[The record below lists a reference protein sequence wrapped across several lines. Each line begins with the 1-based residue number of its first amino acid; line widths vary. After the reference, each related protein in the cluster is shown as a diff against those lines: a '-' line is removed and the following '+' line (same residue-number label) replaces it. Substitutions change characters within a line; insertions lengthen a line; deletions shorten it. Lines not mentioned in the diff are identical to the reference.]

1 MRKLNTPG
9 VWRHVHYRRW
19 QPTTAG
25 DAVVTV
31 TITALDKNAYLLRRG
46 LWKSHQFWSQ
56 VFQDSCMISSVSKN
70 RRHLWLQAIKQADWD
85 ITTIKEARVSS
96 AHFISGN
103 VKVIL
108 YYPFLFA

>member
-25 DAVVTV
+25 DAVVTA
-31 TITALDKNAYLLRRG
+31 TITALDKMPTCCVVDCENRTSSGVKFFRIPAG
-46 LWKSHQFWSQ
+46 SHP
-56 VFQDSCMISSVSKN
+56 FQKIDE
-70 RRHLWLQAIKQADWD
+70 WLKAIKRADWD
-85 ITTIKEARVSS
+85 NTTIKEARVGS

-108 YYPFLFA
+108 YHPFLFA